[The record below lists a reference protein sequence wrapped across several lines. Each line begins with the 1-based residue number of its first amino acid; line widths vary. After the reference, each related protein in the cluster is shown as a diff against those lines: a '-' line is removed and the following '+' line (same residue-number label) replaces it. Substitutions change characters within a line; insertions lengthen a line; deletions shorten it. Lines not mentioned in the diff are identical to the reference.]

1 MKEASIIGLDLSKR
15 SFQAHGAL
23 ADGSVA
29 FRKKLT
35 REKSSAFLPSSRAA
49 PSPWRVCR
57 VSHKAPR
64 SMTIKRSCRY
74 SI

>member
-1 MKEASIIGLDLSKR
+1 MKEASIIGLDLAKR

-35 REKSSAFLPSSRAA
+35 RVRKSSAFLPSSHAA
-49 PSPWRVCR
+49 SSPWRPAG
-57 VSHKAPR
+57 APITGVGL
-64 SMTIKRSCRY
+64 SATPGMKFA
-74 SI
+74 